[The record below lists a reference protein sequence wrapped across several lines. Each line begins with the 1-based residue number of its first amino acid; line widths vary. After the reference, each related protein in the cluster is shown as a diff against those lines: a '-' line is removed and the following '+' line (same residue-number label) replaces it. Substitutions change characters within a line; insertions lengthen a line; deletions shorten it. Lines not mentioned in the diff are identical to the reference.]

1 MRTALGT
8 LFPCTRE
15 SYANQST
22 KKEKLV
28 CESGCHGCPALHR
41 GAGPVAPRHIHSLA
55 EGHLLRVDARVAK
68 PVSLLNL
75 ARIQP
80 EIQPK
85 PELARHQER
94 AKDGKAR

>member
-1 MRTALGT
+1 MRTALRT
-8 LFPCTRE
+8 LFPCTCE

-28 CESGCHGCPALHR
+28 CESGGHGCPALHR
-41 GAGPVAPRHIHSLA
+41 RAGPVAPRDNLSLA
-55 EGHLLRVDARVAK
+55 DGHLLRVDARVAK

-75 ARIQP
+75 ARILS

-85 PELARHQER
+85 PDLAGHQER
-94 AKDGKAR
+94 AKDDKAR

>member
-1 MRTALGT
+1 M
-8 LFPCTRE
+8 
-15 SYANQST
+15 
-22 KKEKLV
+22 

-41 GAGPVAPRHIHSLA
+41 RAGPVAPRDNHSLA
-55 EGHLLRVDARVAK
+55 EGYLLRIDAPVAK

-85 PELARHQER
+85 PDLAGHQER